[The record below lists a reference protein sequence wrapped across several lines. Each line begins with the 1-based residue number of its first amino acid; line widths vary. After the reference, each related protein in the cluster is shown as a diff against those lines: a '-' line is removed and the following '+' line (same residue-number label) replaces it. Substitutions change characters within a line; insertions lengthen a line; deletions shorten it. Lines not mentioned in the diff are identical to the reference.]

1 MRRMILSSAFL
12 ITMLTASI
20 GYTGAQRFVMVS
32 FSMPETLLVATL
44 KDSAAHQ
51 IPAVLNGLH
60 EDSMPKTLKKIYQ
73 LSQQIP
79 NLILQIDPTAFER
92 FSVQKVPAFVSET
105 NGRFDVV
112 YGNIT
117 VERAFDEIS
126 RLGEAR

>member
-1 MRRMILSSAFL
+1 MMFGFAFL
-12 ITMLTASI
+12 ASMLNATI
-20 GYTGAQRFVMVS
+20 GFADVQRFVMVS

-60 EDSMPKTLKKIYQ
+60 EDSMPKTLKKIYR

-126 RLGEAR
+126 RFGEAR

>member
-1 MRRMILSSAFL
+1 MQRMICGLVFL
-12 ITMLTASI
+12 VSMLAASI
-20 GYTGAQRFVMVS
+20 GYTGDQRFVMVS
-32 FSMPETLLVATL
+32 FSMPETLLQATL
-44 KDSAAHQ
+44 KDAAAHQ

-60 EDSMPKTLKKIYQ
+60 KDSMPKTLKKIYR

-92 FSVQKVPAFVSET
+92 FSVQKVPAFVLER
-105 NGRFDVV
+105 NERFDVV

-126 RLGEAR
+126 RLGETR